1 MIALLRA
8 TLLALSSTLAVIPNG
23 FTYLASLA
31 PQIRQDIRYA
41 TPDNF
46 TGARVPGYDAPACIL
61 TTRAAKALLRVER
74 TLLTHYLTLRVY
86 DCYRPESAV
95 HAFLAWSKR
104 PTDLRSKALY
114 YPNVPKTELFAR
126 GYISERSSHSRGSTV
141 DLTVDGLAMGTPYD
155 YFDPLSRDNAP
166 VPTQARANRM
176 FLAMLMERYGFKTY
190 PEEWWHFT
198 LAHEPFP
205 NRSFN
210 FPVTAQP
217 SR

>member
-8 TLLALSSTLAVIPNG
+8 TLLALSSTLAVVPSG

-46 TGARVPGYDAPACIL
+46 TGARVPGYDAATCIL
-61 TTRAAKALLRVER
+61 TTRAAKALARVER

-86 DCYRPESAV
+86 DCYRPESAT
-95 HAFLAWSKR
+95 HAFLAWIER
-104 PTDLRSKALY
+104 PSDLRSKALY
-114 YPNVPKTELFAR
+114 YPNVPKSELVER
-126 GYISERSSHSRGSTV
+126 GYISVRSSHSRGSTV

-155 YFDPLSRDNAP
+155 YFDPLSRGNAP

-176 FLAMLMERYGFKTY
+176 FLAMLMERYGFQAY

-205 NRSFN
+205 TRSFN